1 MNEKLK
7 SIIKSVILEVQEE
20 HEKLGVIS
28 ARTGLRTLRVFDFDD
43 TLAKTNSRVWISEY
57 DKETGEQLGEEYAIT
72 PAEYAVFKVNV
83 ASKHPEKEYKYDY
96 REFAEVR
103 DPKIID
109 FTFAILRKVVSK
121 LREESAFPAVIL
133 TARGHDANKNIKA
146 FLQTFDIDIPVITLS
161 GSAPEL
167 KSEWIKQAMLA
178 KNIPHIEFFDDSPLN
193 VKAVA
198 NLNSDLDLAAKF
210 DENLRVRSR
219 LIKAH

>member
-20 HEKLGVIS
+20 RSKLGVIS
-28 ARTGLRTLRVFDFDD
+28 SRTGLRTLRVFDFDD
-43 TLAKTNSRVWISEY
+43 TLAKTNSRVWVSEF
-57 DKETGEQLGEEYAIT
+57 DKETDAPIGDEYAIT
-72 PAEYAVFKVNV
+72 PAEYATFKVNV
-83 ASKHPEKEYKYDY
+83 ASKHPEIEYKYDY

-109 FTFAILRKVVSK
+109 FTFAILRNVVRK

-133 TARGHDANKNIKA
+133 TARGHDANKNIA
-146 FLQTFDIDIPVITLS
+146 NFLRSFDIDIPVITLS

-167 KSEWIKQAMLA
+167 KSNWIKEAMLT
-178 KNIPHIEFFDDSPLN
+178 KDIPQIEFFDDSPLN
-193 VKAVA
+193 VEAVA
-198 NLNSDLDLAAKF
+198 NLNSDEVLKARF
-210 DENLRVRSR
+210 GTNLRVRSR

>member
-20 HEKLGVIS
+20 RSKLGVIS
-28 ARTGLRTLRVFDFDD
+28 SRTGLRTLRVFDFDD
-43 TLAKTNSRVWISEY
+43 TLAKTNSRVWVSEF
-57 DKETGEQLGEEYAIT
+57 DKETGASIGDEYAIT
-72 PAEYAVFKVNV
+72 PAEYATFKVNV
-83 ASKHPEKEYKYDY
+83 ASKHPEIEYKYDY

-103 DPKIID
+103 DPKIVD
-109 FTFAILRKVVSK
+109 FTFAILRNVVRK

-146 FLQTFDIDIPVITLS
+146 FLQSFDIDIPVVTLA

-167 KSEWIKQAMLA
+167 KNNWIKQTMLA
-178 KNIPHIEFFDDSPLN
+178 KNIPHVEFFDDSPLN
-193 VKAVA
+193 VEAVV
-198 NLNSDLDLAAKF
+198 NLNSDEDLAAKF
-210 DENLRVRSR
+210 GTNLRVRSR

>member
-1 MNEKLK
+1 MKREIYNALK
-7 SIIKSVILEVQEE
+7 ILIVEE
-20 HEKLGVIS
+20 LKDLGVVS
-28 ARTGLRTLRVFDFDD
+28 QRTGTKTLRVFDFDD
-43 TLAKTNSRVWISEY
+43 TLAKTNSRVWVKEFS
-57 DKETGEQLGEEYAIT
+57 KETQEPLGDEYAIT

-83 ASKHPEKEYKYDY
+83 ASKHPEIEYKYDF

-109 FTFAILRKVVSK
+109 FTFDILRNVVSK

-133 TARGHDANKNIKA
+133 TARGHSANKNIA
-146 FLQTFDIDIPVITLS
+146 NFLHSYDIDIPVITLD

-167 KSEWIKQAMLA
+167 KSDWIKNAMIS

-198 NLNSDLDLAAKF
+198 DLNSDEDLISRFGQDLK
-210 DENLRVRSR
+210 VRSR
-219 LIKAH
+219 IIKAH